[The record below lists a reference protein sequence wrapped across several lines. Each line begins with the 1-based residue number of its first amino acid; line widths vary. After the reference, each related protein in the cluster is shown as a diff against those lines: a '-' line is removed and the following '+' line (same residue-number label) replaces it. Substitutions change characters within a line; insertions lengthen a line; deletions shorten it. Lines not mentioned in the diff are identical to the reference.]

1 MGFAYCISGL
11 GADERIFSN
20 LALDGF
26 TLKHIPWITPRKK
39 EPISD
44 YATRMAQNL
53 SEELP
58 VLIGVSFGGMMA
70 IEMARLLKIRKVIII
85 SSVKSYEELPRW
97 MKHVGRMGLNK
108 LIPMRP
114 YRFIQGIG
122 DARLGVSNEEERNM
136 VHAYR
141 KAADPVYLDWAVDQ
155 VLNWKNH
162 WQPDKLVHIHGDEDR
177 IFPIQKVQPSYTIKN
192 GTHFMVYNRAEEI
205 SRIIEKEITTV

>member
-1 MGFAYCISGL
+1 MGLAYCISGL

-20 LALDGF
+20 LVLEGF
-26 TLKHIPWITPRKK
+26 TLKHIPWITPWKR
-39 EPISD
+39 EPISQ
-44 YATRMAQNL
+44 YAKRMAGGFT
-53 SEELP
+53 EAPP

-70 IEMARLLKIRKVIII
+70 IEIARLLNIKKVIII

-97 MKHVGRMGLNK
+97 MKHIGRTGLNK

-114 YRFIQGIG
+114 YSFIQGIG
-122 DARLGVSNEEERNM
+122 DARLGVSNEEEGNM

-162 WQPDKLVHIHGDEDR
+162 WLPENLVHIHGDEDR
-177 IFPIQKVQPSYTIKN
+177 IFPIHRVQPSYTIKK

-205 SRIIEKEITTV
+205 SRIIEKEIAAV